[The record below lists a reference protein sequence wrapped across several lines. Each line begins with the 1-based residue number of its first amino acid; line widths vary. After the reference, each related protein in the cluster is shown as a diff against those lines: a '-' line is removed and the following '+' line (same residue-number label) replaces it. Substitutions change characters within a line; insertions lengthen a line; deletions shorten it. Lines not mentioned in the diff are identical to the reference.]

1 MEQLSKLGI
10 WKAKVL
16 EQEISSFE
24 LELHSKT
31 FTLNCL
37 DIVEF
42 AIDRDLVNVINTWEK
57 VLIHSKEKFIKFRA
71 I

>member
-24 LELHSKT
+24 PELHSKT

-42 AIDRDLVNVINTWEK
+42 AMDRDLVNVINT
-57 VLIHSKEKFIKFRA
+57 
-71 I
+71 